1 MARIDMVTVT
11 QNARETRNKKYSS
24 EQITEQLMEACKKIK
39 SRTEII
45 KQNERI
51 SSMEAHNR
59 YVG

>member
-1 MARIDMVTVT
+1 MVTVT